1 LVKPGEGQDRAFAA
15 EPAGMDMRSLLR
27 RPSAFVPPVL
37 SLAAFLVVAGYVAIY
52 GATREADEGAAA
64 HVWQLLMAAQIPVVG
79 FFLVKWLPR
88 APRPAMSIFV
98 LQLAA
103 ALVALA
109 PVYFLHL

>member
-1 LVKPGEGQDRAFAA
+1 MNPDDGQDGAA
-15 EPAGMDMRSLLR
+15 TSTTAELDARSLLR
-27 RPSAFVPPVL
+27 RPSAYVPPVL
-37 SLAAFLVVAGYVAIY
+37 SLGAFLVVAGHVAIY

-64 HVWQLLMAAQIPVVG
+64 HIWQLLMAAQVLVLG

-88 APRPAMSIFV
+88 APRPAMAIFV
-98 LQLAA
+98 LHLAA

>member
-1 LVKPGEGQDRAFAA
+1 MNPGDGQDMSVAVKPT
-15 EPAGMDMRSLLR
+15 GMDVRSLFR

-37 SLAAFLVVAGYVAIY
+37 SLAAFLVVAGHGAIY

-64 HVWQLLMAAQIPVVG
+64 HIWQLLMAAQVLVLG

-88 APRPAMSIFV
+88 APRPAMAIFV
-98 LQLAA
+98 LHLAA

>member
-1 LVKPGEGQDRAFAA
+1 VNPGDGQDGAIVAERAA
-15 EPAGMDMRSLLR
+15 MDVRSLLR
-27 RPSAFVPPVL
+27 RPSAFAPPVL
-37 SLAAFLVVAGYVAIY
+37 SLAAFLVLAGHVAIY

-64 HVWQLLMAAQIPVVG
+64 HLWQLLMAAQIPVIV

-88 APRPAMSIFV
+88 APRPALSIFV

-103 ALVALA
+103 ALAALA